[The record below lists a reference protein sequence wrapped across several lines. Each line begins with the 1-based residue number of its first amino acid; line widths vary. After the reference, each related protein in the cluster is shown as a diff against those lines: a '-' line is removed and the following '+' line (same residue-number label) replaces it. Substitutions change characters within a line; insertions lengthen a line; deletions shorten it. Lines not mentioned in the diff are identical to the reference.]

1 MRSSNPQSDPQ
12 TTQAVPGLVEL
23 IESLVEHNQ
32 AVGVEVRFKVHGE
45 PRRLLP
51 ELELALYHAVEEGL
65 TNVRRHAEAS
75 RVLLDLEF
83 LPSIV
88 RVLLQDNGRGANDPA
103 EESEPGGSGLL
114 ALQEQVRR
122 LGGQML
128 IHTAVGEGF
137 NLVIEL
143 PG

>member
-1 MRSSNPQSDPQ
+1 VSSPDPHSNPQ
-12 TTQAVPGLVEL
+12 TTRDVSGLVES
-23 IESLVEHNQ
+23 IESLVEQNQ
-32 AVGVEVRFKVHGE
+32 AVGVEVRYKVHGE

-51 ELELALYHAVEEGL
+51 EHELALYHAVEEGL
-65 TNVRRHAEAS
+65 TNVRKHAEAS

-83 LPSIV
+83 LPSNV
-88 RVLLQDNGRGANDPA
+88 RMLLQDNGRGAEDPSD
-103 EESEPGGSGLL
+103 ETESVGSGLL
-114 ALQEQVRR
+114 DLQEQVSR